1 MSSRLLTALAALL
14 FVAVAAPADA
24 ARPSADGAP
33 YERGGGNPLAGRP
46 WAVYQGPGDQAW
58 TAWSTEPEGETKT
71 LLERI
76 VFQPKSKWYGQW
88 IATEDIRQV
97 VADNI
102 ATAQAGDPEALVQLT
117 TFRLKPWEEE
127 ACTRLPTAQEQAD
140 YKAWTD
146 EFVAGIG
153 TAHAAVVLQPDGP
166 FALCAPK
173 HSKLP
178 SKLIRYAAKKLGA
191 LPNTSTYIDAGASDW
206 LKNDTA
212 RALQILVPA
221 GVKYVRGFSFNNT
234 HYAATEDE
242 VAFGAAVAKALA
254 KKGLKDKHVVINTA
268 SNGRP
273 FNGYEYEGDNFDN
286 AETCKKKSQRR
297 CVTLGIPPT
306 ADVTNPQWGLP
317 KATTRLARKYVDGY
331 LWVGRPWLF
340 MQADPFVMERA
351 LDVARTTPYQ

>member
-1 MSSRLLTALAALL
+1 MPRLLTALVALL
-14 FVAVAAPADA
+14 LFGVAAPADA
-24 ARPSADGAP
+24 ARPSTDGAA
-33 YERGGGNPLAGRP
+33 YERSGANPLAGRT
-46 WAVYQGPGDQAW
+46 WGVYQGPGDQAW
-58 TAWSTEPEGETKT
+58 TAWSAEPEGETRT

-76 VFQPKSKWYGQW
+76 VLQPKSKWYGQW
-88 IATEDIRQV
+88 IATENIRKV

-102 ATAQAGDPEALVQLT
+102 AVAQAGDPEALVQLT
-117 TFRLKPWEEE
+117 AFRLKPWEDE

-153 TAHAAVVLQPDGP
+153 SAHAAVVLQPDGP
-166 FALCAPK
+166 FALCAPQ

-206 LKNDTA
+206 LKDDTA
-212 RALQILVPA
+212 RALKILVPA
-221 GVKYVRGFSFNNT
+221 GVKHVRGFSLNNT

-242 VAFGAAVAKALA
+242 VAFAAAVAKALA
-254 KKGLKDKHVVINTA
+254 DKGLPGKRAVINTA
-268 SNGRP
+268 ANGRP
-273 FNGYEYEGDNFDN
+273 FNGYEYTGDNFDN
-286 AETCKKKSQRR
+286 AETCKKKRQRR

-306 ADVTNPQWGLP
+306 ADVANPQWGLP
-317 KATTRLARKYVDGY
+317 KATTRLAKKYVDGY
-331 LWVGRPWLF
+331 VWVGRPWLF